1 MTQVIVVQF
10 NVIQLIVVRL
20 IVVQFIVTSAEIDSI
35 LGLLYIWVTFLVLRI
50 YEIKSIG
57 DRGNVE
63 STAHRLKAVVFRLQ
77 QTKGLCL

>member
-1 MTQVIVVQF
+1 M
-10 NVIQLIVVRL
+10 QLIVAQLIVAKL
-20 IVVQFIVTSAEIDSI
+20 IVVQLIVTLLIVTSAEIDSI